1 MSSNANILQQLEQ
14 SKTTPR
20 NAGVRGAIG
29 IALLASAMIFVFG
42 ALLSVNAS
50 NRAETD
56 QVTAGEL
63 LQQARENRE
72 VFSEGFVGFRSTL
85 SVRVDGTLMR
95 GTCTFR
101 MPDRLEV
108 EMDDGKLP
116 EAVEATIRSMLMHRV
131 PSDRD
136 STDEAVGYA
145 AADADPMGRQ
155 IMMADSYR
163 SAYRIRDRQILK
175 VSRGFGDNSRLV
187 LNVMETETTVS
198 GRYLP
203 RHVFAVRFDQETG
216 AIQEAWSY
224 LSKFQL
230 LGGDYLPLS
239 RHVIRAGEGDTSAT
253 LIEWE
258 DVELLDAEPSD

>member
-1 MSSNANILQQLEQ
+1 MPSKANSLQQLEQ
-14 SKTTPR
+14 GPTTPR
-20 NAGVRGAIG
+20 SAGVRGAMG
-29 IALLASAMIFVFG
+29 IALLASAMIFAFG
-42 ALLSVNAS
+42 ALLSVNAG
-50 NRAETD
+50 NRTETD
-56 QVTAGEL
+56 RVSASDL
-63 LQQARENRE
+63 LQHARENRE
-72 VFSEGFVGFRSTL
+72 VFSDGFVGFRSTL
-85 SVRVDGTLMR
+85 RVRVGGTLMR

-108 EMDDGKLP
+108 EMEGGKLP

-145 AADADPMGRQ
+145 AMDADPLGRQ

-187 LNVMETETTVS
+187 LNVMETEATVS

-203 RHVFAVRFDQETG
+203 RHVFAVRFDEETG

-224 LSKFQL
+224 LSKFQR

-239 RHVIRAGEGDTSAT
+239 RQVIRAGKGDTSAT

-258 DVELLDAEPSD
+258 DVELLDAESSD

>member
-1 MSSNANILQQLEQ
+1 MSSNASFLQQLDQ
-14 SKTTPR
+14 GKITPR
-20 NAGVRGAIG
+20 TAGVRGAMG
-29 IALLASAMIFVFG
+29 IALLASAMIFAFG
-42 ALLSVNAS
+42 ALLSVNAG
-50 NRAETD
+50 NRSEAD
-56 QVTAGEL
+56 QVSASEL

-72 VFSEGFVGFRSTL
+72 VFSDGFVGFRSTL
-85 SVRVDGTLMR
+85 NVRVDGTLMH

-101 MPDRLEV
+101 MPDRLDVDME
-108 EMDDGKLP
+108 DGRLP
-116 EAVEATIRSMLMHRV
+116 ETVEATIRSMLMHRV

-136 STDEAVGYA
+136 SSEEGVGYA
-145 AADADPMGRQ
+145 TVDADPLGRQ
-155 IMMADSYR
+155 IMLADSYR

-216 AIQEAWSY
+216 AVQEAWSY
-224 LSKFQL
+224 LSKFQR

-239 RHVIRAGEGDTSAT
+239 RQVIRAGQGDTSAM
-253 LIEWE
+253 LIEWN
-258 DVELLDAEPSD
+258 DIELLDGVSGD

>member
-1 MSSNANILQQLEQ
+1 MSSNANFLQQLEHG
-14 SKTTPR
+14 KTTPR
-20 NAGVRGAIG
+20 NSGVRGSMG
-29 IALLASAMIFVFG
+29 IALLASAMIFAFG
-42 ALLSVNAS
+42 ALLSLNAG

-72 VFSEGFVGFRSTL
+72 VFSDSFVGFRSTL
-85 SVRVDGTLMR
+85 RVRVDGALMH

-108 EMDDGKLP
+108 EMEDGKLP

-145 AADADPMGRQ
+145 AVDADPMGRQ

-203 RHVFAVRFDQETG
+203 RHVLAVRFDEETG

-224 LSKFQL
+224 LSKFQR

-239 RHVIRAGEGDTSAT
+239 RQVVRAGKGDTGAT
-253 LIEWE
+253 LIEWK
-258 DVELLDAEPSD
+258 DVELLDAESSD

>member
-1 MSSNANILQQLEQ
+1 MTPNASFLQQLEHER
-14 SKTTPR
+14 TTPR
-20 NAGVRGAIG
+20 SLGALGAIG

-85 SVRVDGTLMR
+85 NVRVDGTLMR

-145 AADADPMGRQ
+145 AVDADPMGRQ

-239 RHVIRAGEGDTSAT
+239 RYVIRAGEGDTSAT

-258 DVELLDAEPSD
+258 DVELLDAESSD

>member
-1 MSSNANILQQLEQ
+1 MSPNTNILRQLEQ
-14 SKTTPR
+14 RRPTPR
-20 NAGVRGAIG
+20 KAGLRGAIG
-29 IALLASAMIFVFG
+29 IALLASAMIYAFG
-42 ALLSVNAS
+42 ALLSVNAGS
-50 NRAETD
+50 RAATD

-108 EMDDGKLP
+108 DVEDGKIP

-145 AADADPMGRQ
+145 AMDSDPMGRQ
-155 IMMADSYR
+155 IAMADSYR
-163 SAYRIRDRQILK
+163 SVYRIRDGQILK

-203 RHVFAVRFDQETG
+203 RHVFAVRFDEETG
-216 AIQEAWSY
+216 AIREAWSY
-224 LSKFQL
+224 LSKFQR
-230 LGGDYLPLS
+230 LGGEYLPLS
-239 RHVIRAGEGDTSAT
+239 RQVVRAGTGDTGAT

-258 DVELLDAEPSD
+258 DVELLDAESSD

>member
-1 MSSNANILQQLEQ
+1 MSSNANFLQQLEQ
-14 SKTTPR
+14 GETTPR
-20 NAGVRGAIG
+20 NAGVRGAMG
-29 IALLASAMIFVFG
+29 IALLASAMIFAFG
-42 ALLSVNAS
+42 ALLSVNAG

-56 QVTAGEL
+56 QVSASEL
-63 LQQARENRE
+63 LQQSRENRE
-72 VFSEGFVGFRSTL
+72 VFSDGFVGFRSAL
-85 SVRVDGTLMR
+85 SVRVDGILMR

-108 EMDDGKLP
+108 DMEDGKLP

-136 STDEAVGYA
+136 SSDEGVGYA
-145 AADADPMGRQ
+145 AVDADPLGRQ
-155 IMMADSYR
+155 IMLADSYR

-187 LNVMETETTVS
+187 LNVMETETTAS

-224 LSKFQL
+224 LSKFQRI
-230 LGGDYLPLS
+230 GGDYLPLS
-239 RHVIRAGEGDTSAT
+239 RQVIRAGKGDTGAT

-258 DVELLDAEPSD
+258 DVELLGAESSD

>member
-1 MSSNANILQQLEQ
+1 MSSNENVLQKFEQ
-14 SKTTPR
+14 GKTAPR
-20 NAGVRGAIG
+20 SAGVRGATA
-29 IALLASAMIFVFG
+29 IALLASALIFGLG
-42 ALLSVNAS
+42 ALLSVNAGS
-50 NRAETD
+50 RTEAD
-56 QVTAGEL
+56 QMTASEL

-72 VFSEGFVGFRSTL
+72 VFSDGFEGFRSDL
-85 SVRVDGTLMR
+85 SVRVDGALMH

-108 EMDDGKLP
+108 EMEDGKLP
-116 EAVEATIRSMLMHRV
+116 EEVEATIRSMLMHRV
-131 PSDRD
+131 PSDRR

-145 AADADPMGRQ
+145 AMDADPMGRR

-187 LNVMETETTVS
+187 LNVMETETTAS

-203 RHVFAVRFDQETG
+203 RHVFAVRFDQATG

-224 LSKFQL
+224 LSKFQRI
-230 LGGDYLPLS
+230 GGDYLPLS
-239 RHVIRAGEGDTSAT
+239 AASH
-253 LIEWE
+253 
-258 DVELLDAEPSD
+258 

>member
-1 MSSNANILQQLEQ
+1 MSSNANFLQQLEHR
-14 SKTTPR
+14 TATPR
-20 NAGVRGAIG
+20 NAGVRGAMG
-29 IALLASAMIFVFG
+29 IALLASAMIFAFG
-42 ALLSVNAS
+42 ALLSVNAG

-56 QVTAGEL
+56 QVSASEL

-72 VFSEGFVGFRSTL
+72 VFSEGFVGFRSRL
-85 SVRVDGTLMR
+85 NVRVDGILMR
-95 GTCTFR
+95 GTCSFR

-108 EMDDGKLP
+108 GMEDGKLP

-136 STDEAVGYA
+136 AVDEGVGYA
-145 AADADPMGRQ
+145 AADADPLGRQ
-155 IMMADSYR
+155 MMLADSYR

-203 RHVFAVRFDQETG
+203 RHVFAVRFDSESG

-224 LSKFQL
+224 LSKFQR

-239 RHVIRAGEGDTSAT
+239 RQVVRAGKGDTGAT

-258 DVELLDAEPSD
+258 DAELLDAESGD